1 MIRCDCCVN
10 ETIHK
15 NCAPDKVLK
24 LTVALM
30 KNTEKTM
37 KNELII
43 QEKIRDISVKDI
55 GTKNG

>member
-1 MIRCDCCVN
+1 MIICSCCVN

-37 KNELII
+37 KNEFII
-43 QEKIRDISVKDI
+43 QEKI
-55 GTKNG
+55 KNKYKCKEHRY